1 MVKYEVLFDTLYMH
15 NFLFVHVLSKS
26 NNNFRT
32 VGGSNMLG
40 LNTDIGVDLGTA
52 TVLIYRKSKGVV
64 VQEPSVVA
72 VNNDTGKV
80 LAVGQEAY
88 NMIGRTPGNIVAIR
102 PMKDGVIAD
111 FSVTEIMLKNFIE
124 RACKRK
130 LFLKPRIMVCVP
142 AGITSVEQRAVLEAA
157 TRAGAKQTFLIEE
170 PRAAALGANLDIFE
184 PSGSM
189 VVDIGGG
196 TTDVAVL
203 SLGDLVTSTS
213 LRVGGDKFDEAI
225 VQYIKNNHN
234 LVIGER
240 TAEDIKKQVGT
251 AYPELRED
259 TMDVRGRDQVSGLP
273 RNITISSD
281 DAYEALSEPITSILE
296 CIKQVLEQTPPELS
310 ADIMDKGI
318 VITGG
323 GSLLHG
329 LDKLLQDEVDT
340 PVHVPEEPIG
350 SVAEG
355 TGKALEYIDKLESSL
370 ISSKSIAKNKNRR

>member
-1 MVKYEVLFDTLYMH
+1 
-15 NFLFVHVLSKS
+15 
-26 NNNFRT
+26 
-32 VGGSNMLG
+32 MLG

-52 TVLIYRKSKGVV
+52 TVLIYRRKKGVV
-64 VQEPSVVA
+64 LQEPSVVA
-72 VNNDTGKV
+72 VNNDLGKV
-80 LAVGQEAY
+80 LAVGEEAY

-130 LFLKPRIMVCVP
+130 MFLKPRIMVCVP

-213 LRVGGDKFDEAI
+213 LRIGGDKFDEAI
-225 VQYIKNNHN
+225 VQYMKNNHN

-251 AYPELRED
+251 AYPELKQD
-259 TMDVRGRDQVSGLP
+259 TMEVRGRDQVSGLP
-273 RNITISSD
+273 RNVTISSEEV
-281 DAYEALSEPITSILE
+281 YQALKEPVSSILE

-340 PVHVPEEPIG
+340 PVYIPDNPIG

-355 TGKALEYIDKLESSL
+355 TGKALEYLDKLESSL
-370 ISSKSIAKNKNRR
+370 ISSKSISKKNRH